1 MCELRENW
9 AVVGYYRNRDT
20 AESEQELSAK
30 CVSVAAGDTCALLAL
45 ACCTAVKE
53 IGGHRNVSLTIL
65 KGLLS

>member
-30 CVSVAAGDTCALLAL
+30 CVSVAAGDTCALAL
-45 ACCTAVKE
+45 ACWKAVKK
-53 IGGHRNVSLTIL
+53 IGGHRNVSLAIM